1 LVEVGRERKAHPTE
15 YLKTARYRF
24 HECGI
29 ALMPYPIVLTP
40 TAARSATRRVDQLA
54 RRIARFDEMGDV
66 TVFAISFQFVHDH
79 ADDDCSVG
87 LPVFGWL
94 IVMSAWAKVSP

>member
-1 LVEVGRERKAHPTE
+1 MNGPCPGNAYLDPTGPSNRFREPPFGQPGVELVEHNRQ
-15 YLKTARYRF
+15 
-24 HECGI
+24 
-29 ALMPYPIVLTP
+29 
-40 TAARSATRRVDQLA
+40 D
-54 RRIARFDEMGDV
+54 D
-66 TVFAISFQFVHDH
+66 DH